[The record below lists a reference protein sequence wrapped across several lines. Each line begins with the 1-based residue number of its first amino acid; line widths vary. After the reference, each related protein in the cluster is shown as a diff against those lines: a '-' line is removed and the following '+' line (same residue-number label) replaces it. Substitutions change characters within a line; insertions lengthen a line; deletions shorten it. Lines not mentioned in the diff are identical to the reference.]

1 MVMIRSRR
9 TILTWL
15 TRVLFAAM
23 LITLA
28 ACASPSTTTTVPATQ
43 PSGGA
48 GPRLSI
54 DKPVADFGKAGYGQ
68 MVQPVWTLTNT
79 GTAPLQIR
87 DFKLD
92 VKEGC

>member
-1 MVMIRSRR
+1 MVMSCSRYTIRAW
-9 TILTWL
+9 I

-23 LITLA
+23 LVTLA
-28 ACASPSTTTTVPATQ
+28 SCASTSTMTSASPTPS
-43 PSGGA
+43 SGGG

-54 DKPVADFGKAGYGQ
+54 DKPVADFGKAVYDQ

-79 GTAPLQIR
+79 GTAALQIR

>member
-1 MVMIRSRR
+1 MVTTRSRR
-9 TILTWL
+9 TLRVWLISGVLVAIL
-15 TRVLFAAM
+15 
-23 LITLA
+23 ISLA
-28 ACASPSTTTTVPATQ
+28 SCASATTTPAAPTTQ
-43 PSGGA
+43 PGGGA

-54 DKPVADFGKAGYGQ
+54 DKPVADFGKAVYDQ
-68 MVQPVWTLTNT
+68 MVQPMWTLTNS